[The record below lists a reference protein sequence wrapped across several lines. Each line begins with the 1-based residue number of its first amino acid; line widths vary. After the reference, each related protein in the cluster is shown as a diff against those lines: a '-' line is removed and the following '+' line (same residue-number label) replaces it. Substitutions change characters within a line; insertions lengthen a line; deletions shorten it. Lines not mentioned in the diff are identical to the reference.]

1 MNALRLITLNVK
13 NNSSK
18 KRTRVRF
25 SGSLLSYNYK
35 GDFMRYVK
43 LKDIEPYTDK
53 DIIKPHKQK
62 KKKKSKKKENPYQ
75 INIYITIQK

>member
-1 MNALRLITLNVK
+1 
-13 NNSSK
+13 
-18 KRTRVRF
+18 
-25 SGSLLSYNYK
+25 
-35 GDFMRYVK
+35 MRYVK

-53 DIIKPHKQK
+53 DIKPHKQK

>member
-1 MNALRLITLNVK
+1 
-13 NNSSK
+13 
-18 KRTRVRF
+18 
-25 SGSLLSYNYK
+25 
-35 GDFMRYVK
+35 MRCVK